1 MGQGNNNS
9 TLRELW
15 IASLCALALSTSS
28 PVLWNVEIPS
38 PPPRSDFGSCEPVA
52 GRRPKMYG
60 PPLSAS
66 GDLVINVT
74 LLLPAL
80 HQGVRESVKYLQ
92 KHGFQKSKYENVTW
106 PRLRRRP
113 GAREYE
119 TAAYA
124 SQFATEYIAR
134 RLKLAPDD
142 VHGAVKCVDVRDTAL
157 GRVCPKN
164 LIDEEDVVCPRKTLH
179 YRTPDGSCN
188 NFDRPSW
195 GATFSTL
202 VRLLPARYAD
212 GISRPRVSTG
222 GSPLPSGRSVS
233 QTLTTLRD
241 RTGSSDDPRV
251 TLMLMQWG
259 QLVDHDVSLT
269 TLSVSRSG
277 FPPKC
282 CRPLMSP
289 EDVHPECMAI
299 AVSWRDRFYRKFDAT
314 CMEFSR
320 SAPAA
325 KRGCR
330 LGARDHT
337 NQVTAFIDA
346 STVYG
351 STAEETDQL
360 RSFRKGMLRTL
371 DTKWSKPLLPPGS
384 EAEILECQERGRNSK
399 CFMAGD
405 SRVNEQPGLTALHT
419 IWMREHNR
427 VARHLSTLNPGWDDE
442 RLFQEARRVVGAEV
456 QHVTLAEFLPAVLGE
471 SVAQIFGLKPATS
484 GHWRG
489 YDTTENPGVSNVFAA
504 AAFRFGHS
512 LVPHAFHRYDKRHR
526 LLLNDTPLHS
536 EFFNPTHLFR
546 PGAVDRLVLGLV
558 NQPASGMDEQLS
570 PEVTNRLFQPQG
582 QDFGLD
588 LMALNV
594 QRGRDHG
601 LPPYVAWRRHCGLQ
615 PVRGFQ
621 DLEQF
626 VGPAAS
632 QALGKLYTSIEDV
645 DLFPAGIA
653 EKPVL
658 GGVVGPT
665 FACLIAE
672 QFVRMRKGDRF
683 WYENGGLASSFSTDQ
698 LRELRKV
705 TLARVLCDNLDDIET
720 IQARVMEQ
728 VDQRRN
734 RRHPCS
740 RIPEMNFSF
749 WKH

>member
-1 MGQGNNNS
+1 MGQGNSNA

-15 IASLCALALSTSS
+15 MASLCALALSTSS

-38 PPPRSDFGSCEPVA
+38 PPTRSDFGSCEPVA

-60 PPLSAS
+60 PALPSS

-113 GAREYE
+113 GGSR
-119 TAAYA
+119 
-124 SQFATEYIAR
+124 
-134 RLKLAPDD
+134 
-142 VHGAVKCVDVRDTAL
+142 VRDRGLRLSICHRIHRSQVKTGA
-157 GRVCPKN
+157 GRR
-164 LIDEEDVVCPRKTLH
+164 PRCRQTLH
-179 YRTPDGSCN
+179 YRTPDGTCN

-212 GISRPRVSTG
+212 GISRPRVSTS

-259 QLVDHDVSLT
+259 QL
-269 TLSVSRSG
+269 
-277 FPPKC
+277 C

-351 STAEETDQL
+351 STAEETNQL

-399 CFMAGD
+399 
-405 SRVNEQPGLTALHT
+405 
-419 IWMREHNR
+419 
-427 VARHLSTLNPGWDDE
+427 
-442 RLFQEARRVVGAEV
+442 RVVGAEV
-456 QHVTLAEFLPAVLGE
+456 QHVTLTEFLPAVLGE

-489 YDTTENPGVSNVFAA
+489 YDTTVDPGVSNVFAA

-632 QALGKLYTSIEDV
+632 QALGKLYASIDDV

-683 WYENGGLASSFSTDQ
+683 WYENGGLASSFTNQ

-720 IQARVMEQ
+720 IQTRVMEQ

-734 RRHPCS
+734 RRQPCI
-740 RIPEMNFSF
+740 RIPEMNLSF
-749 WKH
+749 WKY

>member
-1 MGQGNNNS
+1 MGQGNVAA
-9 TLRELW
+9 LRKLW
-15 IASLCALALSTSS
+15 IASLCALAMSTSS
-28 PVLWNVEIPS
+28 VLWNVEIPR
-38 PPPRSDFGSCEPVA
+38 PPPRSDFGSCEAVA
-52 GRRPKMYG
+52 GRRPKMHG
-60 PPLSAS
+60 VISPAS

-74 LLLPAL
+74 LLLSAV
-80 HQGVRESVKYLQ
+80 HQG
-92 KHGFQKSKYENVTW
+92 KSKYENVTW

-142 VHGAVKCVDVRDTAL
+142 VHGAVACIDVRDTAL
-157 GRVCPKN
+157 GRVCPKD
-164 LIDEEDVVCPRKTLH
+164 LIDEDIVCPRKALH
-179 YRTPDGSCN
+179 YRSPDGTCN
-188 NFDRPSW
+188 NFDKPSW
-195 GATFSTL
+195 GVTFSTL
-202 VRLLPARYAD
+202 VRLQPARYAD
-212 GISRPRVSTG
+212 GVSRPRVASN
-222 GSPLPSGRSVS
+222 GSPLPSGRLIS
-233 QTLTTLRD
+233 QTLTSLD
-241 RTGSSDDPRV
+241 RLGGGSSDDPRA

-299 AVSWRDRFYRKFDAT
+299 AVSWRDKFYRKFDAT

-325 KRGCR
+325 RRGCR

-351 STAEETDQL
+351 STAEETSQL

-427 VARHLSTLNPGWDDE
+427 VALELSTLNPGWDDE
-442 RLFQEARRVVGAEV
+442 RLFQEARRVVAAEV

-471 SVAQIFGLKPATS
+471 SVAQIFGLKPAS

-489 YDTTENPGVSNVFAA
+489 YDPTQNPGVSNVFAA

-512 LVPHAFHRYDKRHR
+512 LVPHAFHRYDKKHR

-558 NQPASGMDEQLS
+558 NQAAPGMDEQLS

-601 LPPYVAWRRHCGLQ
+601 LPPYTAWRRHCGLQ
-615 PVRGFQ
+615 RVRGFQ

-626 VGPAAS
+626 TGPTAA
-632 QALGKLYTSIEDV
+632 QALGKLYASIEDV

-672 QFVRMRKGDRF
+672 QFVRMRSGDRF
-683 WYENGGLASSFSTDQ
+683 WYENGGLASSFTTDQ

-734 RRHPCS
+734 RRRPCR
-740 RIPEMNFSF
+740 RIPEMNLSF
-749 WKH
+749 WKY